1 LLKTRDFKSLSLHID
16 AHSAAANPLFS
27 YSSQKRV
34 GVFSKSVRSR
44 DFRSD
49 AQAFVGAACD
59 IPRHKSQGEVGM
71 PGRGSRA
78 QACLPPGRPGL
89 YMGEVVARRGRKTK
103 RVARILRGKR
113 WGLSTCIG
121 AGTPIFP
128 AAAASRRRRD
138 PSLRSEMFTS
148 EMLPGSRRDHI
159 RGSASVSGI
168 MMNCALGEVAF
179 RGGSQR
185 ADCRTNVSPGFRR

>member
-1 LLKTRDFKSLSLHID
+1 MSTLPSPIFLLPPLLASNHSARKTAFSAPVTPLFSNSCQRVQNSLKRRDFKSLSLHID
-16 AHSAAANPLFS
+16 AHFVPGNPLFS

-78 QACLPPGRPGL
+78 QACPPPGRPGL
-89 YMGEVVARRGRKTK
+89 HMREVATTRKGRTK
-103 RVARILRGKR
+103 RVPGLLRSKR
-113 WGLSTCIG
+113 WGLSPCPGPGSLARI
-121 AGTPIFP
+121 
-128 AAAASRRRRD
+128 
-138 PSLRSEMFTS
+138 SLRKLE
-148 EMLPGSRRDHI
+148 
-159 RGSASVSGI
+159 
-168 MMNCALGEVAF
+168 
-179 RGGSQR
+179 R
-185 ADCRTNVSPGFRR
+185 A